1 MTVNIELKTGVNF
14 YPGIEKQVVELVHG
28 MGWQNRILYSSFN
41 HCSVLKVRE
50 YDPDARI
57 AFLYMEQLSHV
68 ADYALMNN
76 VYAVNPSVL
85 CTTLEDEM
93 RMCREKNVKVN
104 VWTVNT
110 EEDMRRLKRA
120 AVNSVITNY
129 PDIAKRIMEE

>member
-1 MTVNIELKTGVNF
+1 MHE
-14 YPGIEKQVVELVHG
+14 

-50 YDPDARI
+50 YDPDAKI

-68 ADYALMNN
+68 AEYALMNK

-85 CTTLEDEM
+85 CTTLQDEM
-93 RMCREKNVKVN
+93 RMCREKNVNVN

-110 EEDMRRLKRA
+110 EEDMRRLKA
-120 AVNSVITNY
+120 MGVNAVITNY
-129 PDIAKRIMEE
+129 PDRARRIMEE